1 MSALLKQRPR
11 YNVAAFIEYIRPFP
25 GEERWELIEGE
36 ALLMSPQ
43 TERHQGVVTNLLR
56 KCYDLAKPKGC
67 KVYPGLGTLNNRVD
81 DYAPI
86 PDIVVRCGPPVPGGY
101 ITDPVLVAEVL
112 SPSTA
117 ANDRGRKLDFY
128 MTIDS
133 LRTILIVDPNDRRV
147 DHWTRHDNGWTQGA
161 TLGAGAVPL
170 AALDGEI
177 KLSEIYED
185 LDG

>member
-1 MSALLKQRPR
+1 MSALLKQKPR
-11 YNVAAFIEYIRPFP
+11 YNVAAFVEYIRPFP
-25 GEERWELIEGE
+25 DHERWELIEGE
-36 ALLMSPQ
+36 AFLMSPQ
-43 TERHQGVVTNLLR
+43 TERHQSVVTNLLR
-56 KCYDLAKPKGC
+56 KCYDLAKPRGC
-67 KVYPGLGTLNNRVD
+67 RVYPGLGTLNMEVD
-81 DYAPI
+81 NYAPI
-86 PDIVVRCGPPVPGGY
+86 PDIVVRCGPPVEGGY

-133 LRTILIVDPNDRRV
+133 LRTILIIDPDDRRV
-147 DHWTRHDNGWTQGA
+147 DHWTRHANGWTYGA
-161 TLGAGAVPL
+161 AFGAGVVPL

-177 KLSEIYED
+177 KLSEVYEG

>member
-11 YNVAAFIEYIRPFP
+11 YNVAAFVEYIRPFP
-25 GEERWELIEGE
+25 DDERWELIEGE

-43 TERHQGVVTNLLR
+43 TLRHQGIVSNVMA
-56 KCYDLAKPKGC
+56 KCRTLARAKGC
-67 KVYPGLGTLNNRVD
+67 REYPGLGTLNNEID

-86 PDIVVRCGPPVPGGY
+86 PDVVVRCGPPMKGGY

-128 MTIDS
+128 KTIDS
-133 LRTILIVDPNDRRV
+133 LRTILIIDPDDRRV
-147 DHWTRHDNGWTQGA
+147 DHWTRHDNGWTHGA

-177 KLSEIYED
+177 KLSEIYFD
-185 LDG
+185 LDA